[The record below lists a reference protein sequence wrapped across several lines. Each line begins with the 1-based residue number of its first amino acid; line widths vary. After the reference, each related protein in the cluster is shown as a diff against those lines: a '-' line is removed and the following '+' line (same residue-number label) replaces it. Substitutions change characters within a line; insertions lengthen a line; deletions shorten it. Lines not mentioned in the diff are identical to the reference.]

1 MKKWYNNCFI
11 KRLASNL
18 VFSFQF
24 ACTLNEHMIQPS
36 TYKAPPYVLE
46 RLSHLLNL
54 LKIEKEKYERVA
66 FSVTDR
72 QLKYAV
78 SILAQESNQYIC
90 ELASQLR
97 SLGADVNAEQNGI
110 ISKEYPEPEMAATQD
125 KILNFTALEFCRES
139 EKRMINA
146 YRAVLNEP
154 FLMEGVRKLMRI
166 QLNGIM
172 YAFLQLKLFTTA
184 S

>member
-1 MKKWYNNCFI
+1 
-11 KRLASNL
+11 
-18 VFSFQF
+18 
-24 ACTLNEHMIQPS
+24 MIQPS

-54 LKIEKEKYERVA
+54 LKIEKEKYERMA

-72 QLKYAV
+72 QIKYAI

-90 ELASQLR
+90 ELAAQLR
-97 SLGADVNAEQNGI
+97 SLGADVNTEYNENI
-110 ISKEYPEPEMAATQD
+110 NKEYPEPEMAPTQD
-125 KILNFTALEFCRES
+125 KILKVTTLDFCRES
-139 EKRMINA
+139 EKHMISA

-154 FLMEGVRKLMRI
+154 FLMEGVRKLMRT

-172 YAFLQLKLFTTA
+172 YAFLQLKLFSTA

>member
-54 LKIEKEKYERVA
+54 LKIEKEKYEQVA

-72 QLKYAV
+72 QIKYAV